1 MKNQTVTIESAASRN
16 ARINEIPRLVE
27 QIQPELSNHKTVVD
41 NLNAKIA
48 NMQQLLDRENAP
60 RVPGEMRHNPMRQ
73 SEKDQRAFQVRQLQ
87 EQLKHALTDY
97 EPIQSEVDQ
106 LYAELEELHSNPPT
120 ATLADLKS
128 ANANLNALTVKISQI
143 EQAAEEA
150 ASKCPTDQIEA
161 LTVEID
167 TLSADRDLMA
177 ADVDMGH
184 GSDAELKSL
193 TTKLT
198 KAEKQ
203 LAEANATASKSLST
217 QRGYQRRL
225 DALNSEQLIADAG
238 FRAML
243 SLYAGE
249 IHRAAVERLERTL
262 VAIEDDLTDVLIANQ
277 LSDRYGDRSVFSN
290 YSGRA
295 RIEFPGIHQI
305 EARVAAPKDEII
317 NLKAEEILQGI
328 TRKE

>member
-1 MKNQTVTIESAASRN
+1 MKNQTVTIESAAARN

-27 QIQPELSNHKTVVD
+27 QLQPELSNHKAVVD
-41 NLNAKIA
+41 NLNAQIT
-48 NMQQLLDRENAP
+48 NRQRVLDKENAP
-60 RVPGEMRHNPMRQ
+60 KVPGEVRYNQMRTA
-73 SEKDQRAFQVRQLQ
+73 EKDEEAAQIRQLQ
-87 EQLKHALTDY
+87 KQLMHAMKDY
-97 EPIQSEVDQ
+97 EPVRDEVDQ
-106 LYAELEELHSNPPT
+106 LYAELEELQSNSP
-120 ATLADLKS
+120 AVTLADLKT
-128 ANANLNALTVKISQI
+128 ANAKLNELTVKISQI

-177 ADVDMGH
+177 ADVDMGQ

-198 KAEKQ
+198 KAEKR
-203 LAEANATASKSLST
+203 LAEANTTASMSLST

-225 DALNSEQLIADAG
+225 DALNSEQVVADTG

-243 SLYAGE
+243 SLYAMG
-249 IHRAAVERLERTL
+249 IHGAAVQRLDRAL
-262 VAIEDDLTDVLIANQ
+262 AAIKDDLTDVLIANQ

-295 RIEFPGIHQI
+295 HIEFPGIHQI
-305 EARVAAPKDEII
+305 EARVTAPEDEVIRQ
-317 NLKAEEILQGI
+317 KVDEVLQGI
-328 TRKE
+328 TGKG